1 MTPRFQSRP
10 VGCTCRCHSLIK
22 ESEFGRGRKIKTLN
36 SAEFEMLV
44 SEQME
49 MLKCKLE
56 SRSRD
61 QGKS

>member
-1 MTPRFQSRP
+1 M
-10 VGCTCRCHSLIK
+10 IK
-22 ESEFGRGRKIKTLN
+22 ESEFGRGRKIKKLN

-49 MLKCKLE
+49 MLKCTLE